1 MKKEGASYQVNVEL
15 VGMSDIKKKG
25 SEVKCVLVDKMVIS
39 TDLLGKF
46 TNEIESRKEVI
57 DKLGEV
63 FSRAVR
69 MGSVL
74 IKDPVDC
81 QAVFTGL
88 LMNYFN
94 KVSLSDKEAKLIIS
108 SSIGP
113 GVPIWLCNNAANSSG
128 YSFILEQQ
136 ENGTQAKSSYTSNLR
151 LKNKKRQENYY
162 AFLSRKY
169 EVSFFQ
175 SDARGDRATS
185 HRTTIGKKET
195 RPVII
200 INEKDYGCNELH
212 LAVLNNSADRVE
224 KAMLA
229 DNTYVEGQDNYGNTP
244 LHFAVCKGK
253 LKALKAFMS
262 CIEKHD
268 QNQKE
273 GYVKKESNQGET
285 PLHLAA
291 RSGNAR
297 VVGELLDLVGEK
309 GRGDCV
315 ESKSNKGEIPLHF
328 AVRSGSTGVIE
339 KLLEY
344 VNDKE
349 GYVKIKSINQC
360 TPLHFAAGSGNV
372 EVVNKIL
379 DLVGEERREDYVESK
394 SNKGETPLHFAC
406 KWRKSNVKIIRSLIR
421 CVTQGQEQKY
431 VTYENNSGYTPLHLA
446 ARSGSA
452 GVTEICKR

>member
-1 MKKEGASYQVNVEL
+1 MCKNEDPKDTHKLDRYLLLYPENKIAFLLILDTAKSIVLDIIETEKASKKGNSNLNLIPKIDILLSNNDKLTIFNLKKEGASYQVNVDL

-25 SEVKCVLVDKMVIS
+25 FEVKCVLVDKMVIS

-88 LMNYFN
+88 LMNYCN

-315 ESKSNKGEIPLHF
+315 K
-328 AVRSGSTGVIE
+328 
-339 KLLEY
+339 
-344 VNDKE
+344 
-349 GYVKIKSINQC
+349 
-360 TPLHFAAGSGNV
+360 
-372 EVVNKIL
+372 
-379 DLVGEERREDYVESK
+379 
-394 SNKGETPLHFAC
+394 
-406 KWRKSNVKIIRSLIR
+406 
-421 CVTQGQEQKY
+421 QKQ
-431 VTYENNSGYTPLHLA
+431 
-446 ARSGSA
+446 
-452 GVTEICKR
+452 